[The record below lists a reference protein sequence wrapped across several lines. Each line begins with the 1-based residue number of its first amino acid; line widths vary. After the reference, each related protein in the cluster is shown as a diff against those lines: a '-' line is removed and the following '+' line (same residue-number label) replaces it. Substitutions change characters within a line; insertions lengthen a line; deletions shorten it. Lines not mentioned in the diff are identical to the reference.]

1 MKNFTNHN
9 KSDSNDALTYNFR
22 NPSVPI
28 EERVCDL
35 AGRLT
40 LEEKIELMC
49 QTQEAV
55 ERLGIRAYKH
65 GTEAAHGVSWLGKA
79 TAYPQPVGLA
89 CTWDKELLNEIG
101 VAIGDEARA
110 FYKRDPEK
118 NGLTLWC
125 PTVDLAR
132 DPRWGRTEETY
143 GEDPCLTGEMTAALV
158 SGIQG
163 EHPVYLK
170 AVATLKHF
178 FANNNEIDRG
188 RSSSVISPRN
198 MKEYYW
204 KAFKSPIVKGGAK
217 SIMTSYNSINGRPAV
232 LNSDVIEVVKK
243 EWGMNGFV
251 VSDAADVLGIVDDHH
266 YYSSHARAVAEAIK
280 SGIDSITDDPERTKN
295 AIREALST
303 GLLSE
308 EDLNNAL
315 KNTFRVRMML
325 GEFDPDEMNPYTQ
338 ISEDVICCE
347 KHRSLAFEASKKSI
361 VLLKN
366 ENNTLPLNKDKT
378 SKLAVIGPLG
388 NSLFRDWYS
397 GTYPYYVTP
406 FEGIKN
412 KLGQEKVV
420 FEDGC
425 DTITIRSVANGKSLN
440 VQGDD
445 KNTIAANVEKDNGGI
460 FQYIDWGWGSYTLK
474 ALSNG
479 KFLESEEKV
488 SASADE
494 LYGWFVK
501 GCFNF
506 IPQDGGSF
514 AITTWD
520 GKLAGLSDTGELVVK
535 DTPYVTANE
544 KFTREVVKDGLKSA
558 VEAAKTA
565 ESAVVFVG
573 SNPMIN
579 GRETQD
585 RYGITLPPSQE
596 ELVKAVYK
604 ANPNTIVV
612 IVGSYPISIDWADE
626 NIPAIIYVPN
636 GGQELGNAVADV
648 LFGDYSPAGRLN
660 MTWFKSDTEL
670 PDIMDYDIINSNRT
684 YMYFKGKTL
693 YPFGHG
699 LTYTTFEYG
708 NLVLNLPK
716 IAEDGCVNI
725 SVDVKN
731 TGAFASDEVV
741 QLYVH
746 AQKSRIKRPIKE
758 LKAFERIHLE
768 PDETRTV
775 KFTLYGSD
783 LAIYDVTREK
793 YCVEAGIYD
802 IHIGR
807 SSEDLLVSGQFE
819 IMGET
824 IPPRDL
830 SLRTKAENYDDCFRA
845 RIDECIEGGN
855 CVAFTSEWD
864 YICFKAVDFKTGA
877 GYFEVRLA
885 EASENCSID
894 VRLDSPYGQLVGSV
908 NNIPSSGKQVWNT
921 FKASLRGAIGL
932 RDVYIR
938 NSGTVKISWFRFID
952 DRSDNI

>member
-1 MKNFTNHN
+1 MDNLKNENLVDNIEASRYT
-9 KSDSNDALTYNFR
+9 FR

-28 EERVCDL
+28 EDRASDL
-35 AGRLT
+35 VSRLI

-49 QTQEAV
+49 QTQLV
-55 ERLGIRAYKH
+55 IERLGIKAYKH
-65 GTEAAHGVSWLGKA
+65 GTEAAHGVAWLGKA

-89 CTWDKELLNEIG
+89 CTWDKKLINAIG
-101 VAIGDEARA
+101 AAIGDEARA
-110 FYKRDPEK
+110 FYKKDPEL

-143 GEDPCLTGEMTAALV
+143 GEDPCLTGEIATALV
-158 SGIQG
+158 KGIQG
-163 EHPVYLK
+163 EHSVYLK

-178 FANNNEIDRG
+178 FANNNEVDRG

-204 KAFKSPIVKGGAK
+204 KAFESPIVKGGAK
-217 SIMTSYNSINGRPAV
+217 SMMTSYNSINGRPAV
-232 LNSDVIEVVKK
+232 LNPDVIDVVKK
-243 EWGMNGFV
+243 QWGMNGFV

-266 YYSSHARAVAEAIK
+266 YYSSYAKAVAGAIK
-280 SGIDSITDDPERTKN
+280 SGVDSITDDPERTKA

-308 EDLNNAL
+308 NDLDQSL
-315 KNTFRVRMML
+315 KNTFKVRMML
-325 GEFDPDEMNPYTQ
+325 GEFDSAEMNPYAKIT
-338 ISEDVICCE
+338 EDVICCE
-347 KHRSLAFEASKKSI
+347 KHSSLSFEASKKSI

-366 ENNTLPLNKDKT
+366 ENKTLPLVKDKS
-378 SKLAVIGPLG
+378 SKLAVIGPIG

-406 FEGIKN
+406 LEGIKN
-412 KLGQEKVV
+412 KLGHDLVV
-420 FEDGC
+420 IEDGC
-425 DTITIRSVANGKSLN
+425 DRIAITSVAKGKSLV
-440 VQGDD
+440 VQGDE
-445 KNTIAANVEKDNGGI
+445 NSTITANHEKDSGEL
-460 FQYIDWGWGSYTLK
+460 FEYTDWGWGSFTLK
-474 ALSNG
+474 AVSNG
-479 KFLESEEKV
+479 KYLEAEEKV

-501 GCFNF
+501 GNFNF
-506 IPQDGGSF
+506 IPQDDGSF
-514 AITTWD
+514 AITTWE
-520 GKLAGLSDTGELVVK
+520 GKLAGISDDGELVVK
-535 DTPYVTANE
+535 NTPYVTVNE
-544 KFTREVVKDGLKSA
+544 KFTKEIVKNGLEEAVKAAKSA
-558 VEAAKTA
+558 DR
-565 ESAVVFVG
+565 AVVFVG
-573 SNPMIN
+573 NNPMIN

-585 RYGITLPPSQE
+585 RYGITLPSIQE

-612 IVGSYPISIDWADE
+612 LVGSYPISIDWADE

-636 GGQELGNAVADV
+636 GGQELGNAVADI

-660 MTWFKSDTEL
+660 MTWFKSDTQL

-684 YMYFKGKTL
+684 YMYFNGKTL

-699 LTYTTFEYG
+699 LTYTTFDYS
-708 NLVLNLPK
+708 NLVLDLPK
-716 IAEDGCVNI
+716 IAEDGCVTV

-731 TGAFASDEVV
+731 KGAFASDEVV

-746 AQKSRIKRPIKE
+746 ARESRVKRPIKE
-758 LKAFERIHLE
+758 LKGFERIHLE
-768 PDETRTV
+768 RDETKNV
-775 KFTLYGSD
+775 KFTLCGCD

-807 SSEDLLVSGQFE
+807 SSENILLSSQLE

-824 IPPRDL
+824 IPPRACTAI
-830 SLRTKAENYDDCFRA
+830 TKAENYDDCYRA
-845 RIDECIEGGN
+845 LIDECTEGGN
-855 CVAFTSEWD
+855 CVAFTSESD
-864 YICFKAVDFKTGA
+864 YICFRDVDFKNGA
-877 GYFEVRLA
+877 GYFEVRTA
-885 EASENCSID
+885 EASENCCID
-894 VRLDSPYGQLVGSV
+894 VRLDSPYGQLAGSA
-908 NNIPSSGKQVWNT
+908 NNLPSAGKQVWNT
-921 FKASLRGAIGL
+921 VKASMRGAIGL

-938 NSGTVKISWFRFID
+938 NSGTVKISWFRFIS
-952 DRSDNI
+952 DRSENI